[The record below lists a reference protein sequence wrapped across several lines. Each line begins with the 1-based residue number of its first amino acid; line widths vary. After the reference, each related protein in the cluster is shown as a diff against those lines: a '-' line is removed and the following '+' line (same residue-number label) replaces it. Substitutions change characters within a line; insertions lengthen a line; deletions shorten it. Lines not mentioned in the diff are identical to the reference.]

1 MMYCY
6 ELQVMLQI
14 LIISIFYTT
23 LAGIPFLEEPQYLST
38 KWLDVLIQFLT
49 GLKFLLYRHTYHRTG
64 DGPYLSDNTMGT
76 S

>member
-1 MMYCY
+1 MMYYY

-38 KWLDVLIQFLT
+38 K
-49 GLKFLLYRHTYHRTG
+49 
-64 DGPYLSDNTMGT
+64 
-76 S
+76 